1 MELVRRSYARWL
13 ALVAATA
20 IVLYLCWLMIQP
32 FVDVLLWAA
41 VLAIVARPVQGRLR
55 RAGYSASVSAMIT
68 TALVVLVVLIP
79 LTLITAA
86 VVQQGARAADSLHD
100 GVRRLLDPDS
110 R

>member
-41 VLAIVARPVQGRLR
+41 VLAIVARPVQARLR
-55 RAGYSASVSAMIT
+55 HRGHSSNVSAMVT
-68 TALVVLVVLIP
+68 TALVVMTVLIP
-79 LTLITAA
+79 LRLITTAVLRQGGGAA
-86 VVQQGARAADSLHD
+86 NSLT
-100 GVRRLLDPDS
+100 V
-110 R
+110 